1 MIKVLI
7 INGPNLNLL
16 GERETDKYGKENLE
30 EINLQ
35 LQEYARKISIELE
48 TFQSNHEGEIVEKIQ
63 RAKYESV
70 KFIIINPA
78 AYTHTSVA
86 IRDALL
92 SVNIPAIEVHLSNIY
107 KREEFRHHSM
117 ISDIVIGQITGLG
130 AKGYFLAL
138 DAAKDIAHGP

>member
-1 MIKVLI
+1 MKILI

-16 GERETDKYGKENLE
+16 GKREPDKYGKETLQ
-30 EINLQ
+30 EINSRLRSRA
-35 LQEYARKISIELE
+35 EKESIELE
-48 TFQSNHEGEIVEKIQ
+48 TFQSNHEGEIVDKIQ
-63 RAKYESV
+63 TAKDSGV
-70 KFIIINPA
+70 DAIIINPA

-107 KREEFRHHSM
+107 KREDFRRHSL
-117 ISDIVIGQITGLG
+117 ISDVAAGQITGFG

-138 DAAKDIAHGP
+138 DAAKDLIAKT